1 MPKAWMSPDAVDFSL
16 RGARSDVDLFGWYE
30 AEPAGR
36 WSRAA
41 FAEVIIPAPPG
52 TNGVVMVELQGRV
65 FGTAVGGPARVRLSA
80 DDGPPVEVLFENDHF
95 ATVQAVLRFVP
106 AGDRPRNLRL
116 SLMRMDSVS
125 PVEAGESDDER
136 KIGIFAG
143 RIAFHWNWNWK
154 AGGEGS

>member
-1 MPKAWMSPDAVDFSL
+1 MSAAPTSPDIVDLSL
-16 RGARSDVDLFGWYE
+16 RGDRPDVDLFGWYE
-30 AEPAGR
+30 AEPEGR

-80 DDGPPVEVLFENDHF
+80 DDGPSAEVLFANDHF
-95 ATVQAVLRFVP
+95 ATVRAVLRFVP

-116 SLMRMDSVS
+116 SLVRMDPVS
-125 PVEAGESDDER
+125 PAEASESKDER
-136 KIGIFAG
+136 KIGVFA
-143 RIAFHWNWNWK
+143 RRVAFQWNWE
-154 AGGEGS
+154 AAGEGG